1 MNTQNITK
9 SISETSSRA
18 LFIKKT
24 YMHLALAILGFAVLE
39 YFLLA
44 MPAMGNLAMKMYE
57 GYNYL
62 IVMGLFMFV
71 SYIANKW
78 ALNSESMPMQYA
90 GLSLFVVAEAVICA
104 PLLLIAD
111 ALVPEAIPQ
120 AAALTFAMFLGLTFI
135 VLFTGK
141 DFSFLRSILVLCS
154 FVALGLIICSIIF
167 GFQLGLLFVGAMII
181 FASFSIIYQ
190 TSSILHNYNENQ
202 YVAASLGIFASVILL
217 FWYILQFLISRR
229 D

>member
-1 MNTQNITK
+1 MNTTNMTK
-9 SISETSSRA
+9 SVSEASTRGT
-18 LFIKKT
+18 FIKKT
-24 YMHLALAILGFAVLE
+24 YMHLALALMGFALLE
-39 YFLLA
+39 YFLLGLPQMA
-44 MPAMGNLAMKMYE
+44 ELAGKMYE

-78 ALNSESMPMQYA
+78 ALNSESASMQYA

-104 PLLLIAD
+104 PLLLIAN

-120 AAALTFAMFLGLTFI
+120 AAYLTLAMFLGLTAI

-141 DFSFLRSILVLCS
+141 DFSFLRSILIMCS
-154 FVALGLIICSIIF
+154 FLALGLIVCSIIF
-167 GFQLGLLFVGAMII
+167 GFQLGLLFTGAMII

-190 TSSILHNYNENQ
+190 TSAILHEYNENQ

-217 FWYILQFLISRR
+217 FWYILQFLIRR

>member
-62 IVMGLFMFV
+62 IVMGRFMFV

-111 ALVPEAIPQ
+111 VLVPEAIPQ

-190 TSSILHNYNENQ
+190 TSSILHDYNENQ